1 MTKDIVP
8 NFVQF
13 KSDGLEFV
21 VETTKGLAY
30 ATMSAAARMLGI
42 DRKSVRDEVKGG
54 GDYVETKAQ
63 VQTKGG
69 IQRCSLISADVVF
82 DLALKFNP
90 ELAKQMGKAGANLY
104 MLGLAGY
111 KIEVKERPI
120 ADPNAFAEHVYGIEE
135 LATPQ
140 VRWKVQD
147 LVNRADE
154 NVLVESWYDPAGWYF
169 LEFLN
174 ETRSR
179 RICTIFVDANNT
191 AGVARLN
198 EMLEGLPSFGA
209 KQVKPQDKRIP

>member
-1 MTKDIVP
+1 MTEYIVP

-42 DRKSVRDEVKGG
+42 DRKSVRDELKGG

-90 ELAKQMGKAGANLY
+90 ELARRMGKAGANLY
-104 MLGLAGY
+104 MLNAAGY
-111 KIEVKERPI
+111 KIEIKEQQS
-120 ADPNAFAEHVYGIEE
+120 DPSETLEHFYGLDE

-140 VRWKVQD
+140 VRWQVQD
-147 LVNRADE
+147 LINRTKGD
-154 NVLVESWYDPAGWYF
+154 VLVESWYDPAGWYF

-198 EMLEGLPSFGA
+198 EMLTGLPSFGA
-209 KQVKPQDKRIP
+209 KQVKPQGVS